1 MNLKERVKMA
11 IVKEHTANNLFNS
24 TTLENTINRI
34 FKIIITI
41 FFINQKYIIYIY
53 IYEGNKR

>member
-34 FKIIITI
+34 FK
-41 FFINQKYIIYIY
+41 NNYEVNNLIIYSLLVRCQY
-53 IYEGNKR
+53 KKYL